1 MMTSLQF
8 IVLYKLSSDII
19 TWVTRTAN
27 ARNRFSNLIEF
38 NLIAANVIFKIQ
50 DYKFRF
56 NLCEYRLLSG
66 TKRLVFHR
74 N

>member
-1 MMTSLQF
+1 MTSLQF
-8 IVLYKLSSDII
+8 IVLYKLLSDII
-19 TWVTRTAN
+19 TWVTAN